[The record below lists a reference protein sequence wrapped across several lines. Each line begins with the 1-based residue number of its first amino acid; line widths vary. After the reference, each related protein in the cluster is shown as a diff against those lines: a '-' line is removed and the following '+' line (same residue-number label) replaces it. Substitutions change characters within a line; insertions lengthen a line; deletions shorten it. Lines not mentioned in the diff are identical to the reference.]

1 MSPDFSWSRRGQQ
14 WHIVGYYLEPDN
26 ALTIYRIS
34 PDISQH
40 PCRTKLLVVGNFNT
54 YLAGPEVSKRDK
66 DIVAAL
72 LAAGLEDISENFIPL
87 RQPCYRDVRTW
98 IMVQMGREVRSRTD
112 YTLRTDHR
120 LIRKTFVK
128 YPSHN

>member
-1 MSPDFSWSRRGQQ
+1 MRGQQ
-14 WHIVGYYLEPDN
+14 WHIVGYYLATDN

-87 RQPCYRDVRTW
+87 GRPCYRDARTW
-98 IMVQMGREVRSRTD
+98 IMVQMGREVRSWTDYIIRTD
-112 YTLRTDHR
+112 RR
-120 LIRKTFVK
+120 LFRKTSV
-128 YPSHN
+128 